1 MHILILGAG
10 IAGAACALTLQRQ
23 GHRISVLERQQAPDT
38 MGGGVVLW
46 PNASWVLKQM
56 GLLDAVAAK
65 GGTPVQMRRLNHHGE
80 LLSALDIGQL
90 DHAMG
95 QASHAIL
102 RRDLQAIL
110 LGQLQELGV
119 EVQYG
124 RQVVSVS
131 HGADQQARVQLL
143 DGQVLQADLILGAEG
158 RMRSSARQFVLG
170 ADSQPRYQGF
180 LNWVGITQLPADQP
194 PLFDAMAIHD
204 YLGQG
209 LRFGIVPVSSHSFYW
224 AGAQTAPVQPTSA
237 PSNLQ
242 THLSELFHDWPDPVR
257 RVIKHSQPQAIR
269 QIAIHDHD
277 PLDCWHRSNVLLV
290 GDAAHA
296 ALPTSGQGACQALE
310 DAYHLAQNLQQCL
323 QGRDLE
329 TALAAFTARRQTK
342 TRQITLQA
350 RAVAQALFNTDEHAC
365 RQRDEQARQADT
377 RHIVAEM
384 VRGWGSGLPLS
395 S

>member
-10 IAGAACALTLQRQ
+10 IAGAACALSLHQQ
-23 GHRISVLERQQAPDT
+23 GHRITVLERQQAPDT

-46 PNASWVLKQM
+46 PNASWVLNQM
-56 GLLDAVAAK
+56 GLLGAVAANS
-65 GGTPVQMRRLNHHGE
+65 GRPVQMRRLNRHGE

-90 DHAMG
+90 DAAMG

-110 LGQLQELGV
+110 LGRLQTLGI

-124 RQVVSVS
+124 RHVVSLS
-131 HGADQQARVQLL
+131 AAADQSARVHLL

-170 ADSQPRYQGF
+170 ADHPPRYQGF
-180 LNWVGITQLPADQP
+180 LNWVGITQMPVDQP
-194 PLFDAMAIHD
+194 PLFDAMSIHD

-224 AGAQTAPVQPTSA
+224 AGAQTALTPPQSA
-237 PSNLQ
+237 PPDRQ
-242 THLSELFHDWPDPVR
+242 THLLDLFSGWPEPVR
-257 RVIKHSQPQAIR
+257 RVIQHSHPQAIR

-310 DAYHLAQNLQQCL
+310 DAYHLAQCL
-323 QGRDLE
+323 QENTLE
-329 TALAAFTARRQTK
+329 TALPAFTARRLAK

-350 RAVAQALFNTDEHAC
+350 RAVAQSLFNTDEQAC
-365 RQRDEQARQADT
+365 RQRDEQASQADT
-377 RHIVAEM
+377 QQIVADM
-384 VRGWGSGLPLS
+384 VRAWGGGLPLS

>member
-23 GHRISVLERQQAPDT
+23 GHRITVLERQQAPDT

-46 PNASWVLKQM
+46 PNASWVLEQM
-56 GLLDAVAAK
+56 GLLAAVAAK
-65 GGTPVQMRRLNHHGE
+65 AGTPVQMRRLNRHGQ
-80 LLSALDIGQL
+80 LLSALDISQL
-90 DHAMG
+90 DTAMG
-95 QASHAIL
+95 QPSHAIL
-102 RRDLQAIL
+102 RRDLQSVL
-110 LGQLQELGV
+110 LDQLQQSGV
-119 EVQYG
+119 EVHYG
-124 RQVVSVS
+124 QKVVSLTD
-131 HGADQQARVQLL
+131 GADQQARVHLS

-158 RMRSSARQFVLG
+158 RMNSSARQFVLDG
-170 ADSQPRYQGF
+170 AASPRYQGF
-180 LNWVGITQLPADQP
+180 LNWVGMTQMPVDQP

-204 YLGQG
+204 YWGQG
-209 LRFGIVPVSSHSFYW
+209 LRFGIVPVSSHTFYW
-224 AGAQTAPVQPTSA
+224 AGAQTALLPPESA

-242 THLSELFHDWPDPVR
+242 AHLLDLFSSWPEPVR

-277 PLDCWHRSNVLLV
+277 PVDCWHRGNVLLV

-310 DAYHLAQNLQQCL
+310 DAYHLAQCL
-323 QGRDLE
+323 QGHDLQ
-329 TALAAFTARRQTK
+329 TALPAFTTRRQTK

-365 RQRDEQARQADT
+365 QQRDEQARQADT
-377 RHIVAEM
+377 RQIMADM
-384 VRGWGSGLPLS
+384 ARGWGSGLPLS

>member
-23 GHRISVLERQQAPDT
+23 GHRITVLERQQEPDT

-46 PNASWVLKQM
+46 PNASRVLEQM
-56 GLLDAVAAK
+56 GLLAAVAAK
-65 GGTPVQMRRLNHHGE
+65 GGTPMQMRWLNRHGE
-80 LLSALDIGQL
+80 LLNALDIGQL

-110 LGQLQELGV
+110 LDQLQELGV

-124 RQVVSVS
+124 RQVVSLS
-131 HGADQQARVQLL
+131 HAADQQARVHLL
-143 DGQVLQADLILGAEG
+143 DGQVLQADLVLGAEG

-170 ADSQPRYQGF
+170 ADHPPRYQGF
-180 LNWVGITQLPADQP
+180 LNWVGITQIPADQP

-204 YLGQG
+204 YWGQG
-209 LRFGIVPVSSHSFYW
+209 LRFGIVPVSSHRFYW
-224 AGAQTAPVQPTSA
+224 AGAQTALAPPQSA
-237 PSNLQ
+237 PPDLQ
-242 THLSELFHDWPDPVR
+242 AHLLDLFGGWPDPVR
-257 RVIKHSQPQAIR
+257 RVVQHSQPQAIR

-310 DAYHLAQNLQQCL
+310 DAYHLAQCL
-323 QGRDLE
+323 QDNDLQ
-329 TALAAFTARRQTK
+329 TALPAFTARRLAK

-350 RAVAQALFNTDEHAC
+350 RAAAQALLNTDEHAC
-365 RQRDEQARQADT
+365 RQRDERARQADT

-384 VRGWGSGLPLS
+384 ARGWGSDLPLS
-395 S
+395 A